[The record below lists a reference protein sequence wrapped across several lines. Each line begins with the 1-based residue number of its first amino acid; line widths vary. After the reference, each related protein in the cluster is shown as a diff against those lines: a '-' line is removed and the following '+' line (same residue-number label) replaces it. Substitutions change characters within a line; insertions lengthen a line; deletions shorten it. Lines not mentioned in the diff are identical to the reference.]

1 MTQEL
6 AGMMRLSDVQQRM
19 LNAIRNYVQEN
30 DCPPTL
36 REIQQAAQLSSTSHV
51 DYHLGE
57 LERKGWIR
65 RTPGVSR
72 GLEVIADAE
81 ARRRTTLIN
90 VQIRG
95 TIAAG
100 EPLHA
105 VEIPED
111 FMLTR
116 DVARVGDYA
125 LRVKGESMIDDHI
138 ENGDI
143 VVVRQQDTA
152 DDGDTVVALLLN
164 GGGDCT
170 GEATLKR
177 FYREPP
183 QAPTTRGRIRLEPRN
198 QTMQPIFVDA
208 DQVKIQGK
216 VVGVIR
222 LMA

>member
-1 MTQEL
+1 MK
-6 AGMMRLSDVQQRM
+6 ALSDVQQRM
-19 LNAIRNYVQEN
+19 LDAIRSYVQEN

-72 GLEVIADAE
+72 GLEVIADIE

-90 VQIRG
+90 IQIRG

-100 EPLHA
+100 EPIHA
-105 VEIPED
+105 VEMPED
-111 FMLTR
+111 LMLTR
-116 DVARVGDYA
+116 DVARIGDYA
-125 LRVKGESMIDDHI
+125 LRVKGESMIEDHI

-143 VVVRQQDTA
+143 VVIRQQDTA

-164 GGGDCT
+164 GSGDAS

-177 FYREPP
+177 FYRE
-183 QAPTTRGRIRLEPRN
+183 APAAPGMRGRVRLEPRN
-198 QTMQPIFVDA
+198 RTMHPIFADA
-208 DQVKIQGK
+208 DQVKIQGR